1 MKLKLSVAHV
11 KWRRITPVKSILP
24 LIIMMCKC
32 PIFNLLWI
40 FLSFIHAI
48 RWKVYHK
55 KLLAIRFQYQDLIF
69 TDLVIQFFFSVFNI
83 KRRIKLAKYF
93 LFSSLVMK
101 MNCRHHIM
109 HLISYLTKNFL
120 KEKCCLK
127 NLQHDVVIKQC
138 VLESTFHQFIDI
150 W

>member
-1 MKLKLSVAHV
+1 MHHFQSTLDIFIFYTRYKLK
-11 KWRRITPVKSILP
+11 I
-24 LIIMMCKC
+24 
-32 PIFNLLWI
+32 
-40 FLSFIHAI
+40 
-48 RWKVYHK
+48 YHK
-55 KLLAIRFQYQDLIF
+55 FLLAITFHYQDLIF
-69 TDLVIQFFFSVFNI
+69 TDLVILFFFSVLNM
-83 KRRIKLAKYF
+83 KHRIKLAKYF
-93 LFSSLVMK
+93 LFSSHLMK

-150 W
+150 

>member
-1 MKLKLSVAHV
+1 MPHFPSTLDIFIFDTRY
-11 KWRRITPVKSILP
+11 KWEI
-24 LIIMMCKC
+24 
-32 PIFNLLWI
+32 
-40 FLSFIHAI
+40 
-48 RWKVYHK
+48 YHK
-55 KLLAIRFQYQDLIF
+55 LLLAIKFQYQDLIF
-69 TDLVIQFFFSVFNI
+69 TELVVLFIVSVLNI
-83 KRRIKLAKYF
+83 KLRIKLAKYF

-138 VLESTFHQFIDI
+138 VLESTIHQFIHV
-150 W
+150 